1 MTDVLIKNLRDN
13 FTNTNFIGIR
23 IMQNR
28 DAGAFLKRYDHFDTE
43 YVEMM
48 KSWKKNKSYAIKN
61 SGYHTYFGMSSTVM
75 SNDTEFE
82 VKEDA
87 KKSDIKR
94 AFTKSLKNKKMNK
107 KVLSD
112 FMELIA

>member
-1 MTDVLIKNLRDN
+1 
-13 FTNTNFIGIR
+13 
-23 IMQNR
+23 
-28 DAGAFLKRYDHFDTE
+28 
-43 YVEMM
+43 
-48 KSWKKNKSYAIKN
+48 
-61 SGYHTYFGMSSTVM
+61 MSSTVM

-112 FMELIA
+112 FMELVAWLNNSKFSNKDGS